1 MKKRKHNFGITLV
14 EMLVTSCIVAVLLS
28 IAGPS
33 FAQMLSGL
41 RLKNQVDAFFAS
53 VLLARSEAAK
63 SNARTVMCKTTN
75 GQSCVT
81 DGGWDQ
87 GWIVFHDL
95 NNNAE
100 LDGGESV
107 VWHQQA
113 LDSAIKISGNTPVA
127 KYISYTPT
135 GTTNL
140 VSGAFQAGTV
150 KFCHG
155 APKTSETWQIVINK
169 TGRPKS
175 LKATANLCS

>member
-53 VLLARSEAAK
+53 VLLTRSEAVK
-63 SNARTVMCKTTN
+63 TNSRTVMCKSTN
-75 GQSCVT
+75 GQSCASA
-81 DGGWDQ
+81 GGWHQ
-87 GWIVFHDL
+87 GWIVFHDF

-100 LDGGESV
+100 LDEGESV
-107 VWHQQA
+107 VWRQQA
-113 LDSAIKISGNTPVA
+113 LDSGIKITGNTPVA

-150 KFCHG
+150 KFCQG
-155 APKTSETWQIVINK
+155 AQETAETWQIVVNK

-175 LKATANLCS
+175 RKATPNPCT

>member
-1 MKKRKHNFGITLV
+1 
-14 EMLVTSCIVAVLLS
+14 
-28 IAGPS
+28 
-33 FAQMLSGL
+33 
-41 RLKNQVDAFFAS
+41 
-53 VLLARSEAAK
+53 
-63 SNARTVMCKTTN
+63 MCKTTN

-81 DGGWDQ
+81 DGGWNQ